1 VGKIVSLLEYR
12 YAKLYR
18 EQVALWRSRQIGLP
32 ACHQIAA
39 HVCHDEFIGRLKP
52 AVMTSLNRC
61 LCGASPPVV
70 PSDYGM
76 EEAS

>member
-1 VGKIVSLLEYR
+1 VGRIVRLLEYR

-18 EQVALWRSRQIGLP
+18 EQVILWHSRQLGLP

-39 HVCHDEFIGRLKP
+39 HVCRDEFIGRLKGGEMKAINARLSKEQPP
-52 AVMTSLNRC
+52 ALPSPLSL
-61 LCGASPPVV
+61 
-70 PSDYGM
+70 